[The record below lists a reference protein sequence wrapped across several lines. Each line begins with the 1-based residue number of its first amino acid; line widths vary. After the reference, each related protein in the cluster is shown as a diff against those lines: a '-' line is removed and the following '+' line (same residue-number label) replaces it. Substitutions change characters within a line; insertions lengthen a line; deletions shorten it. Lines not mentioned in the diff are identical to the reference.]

1 MKIVEVL
8 EDGIQRLN
16 RVGHRRH
23 KLPRYSS
30 SKITNTLYDQTY
42 WCQDRGYISIFV
54 TVIKMS

>member
-30 SKITNTLYDQTY
+30 SKITNTLYDQTF
-42 WCQDRGYISIFV
+42 SINILYPMKNVSF
-54 TVIKMS
+54 KNRNQ

>member
-30 SKITNTLYDQTY
+30 SKITNTLYDKHI
-42 WCQDRGYISIFV
+42 GVKIEGN
-54 TVIKMS
+54 